1 MKNIANL
8 LFEAKMLKEI
18 PRSGYHFLGSGKET
32 VAEHSFMITFI
43 AFVMAQM
50 DPSVNAARLIAMCLL
65 HDLPESR
72 TGDMNYVQK
81 KYVRVDE
88 DKAVSDLIRNIP
100 FGSTIRELID
110 EFNASE
116 SKEAKLARDA
126 DQISFILELKTLS
139 DTGRRGPETWLPIV
153 KDRLR
158 TETGK
163 QIAESIADTDW
174 DEWWKKN
181 YVD

>member
-1 MKNIANL
+1 
-8 LFEAKMLKEI
+8 MLKEI
-18 PRSGYHFLGSGKET
+18 PRSGYHFLGSGKES
-32 VAEHSFMITFI
+32 VAEHSYMITFI
-43 AFVMAQM
+43 AFVMSKM
-50 DPSVNAARLIAMCLL
+50 DSSVDTAKLISMCLL

-88 DKAVSDLIRNIP
+88 DKAVDDLIRDIP
-100 FGSTIRELID
+100 FGLTIRDLID

-153 KDRLR
+153 MERLQ

-163 QIAESIADTDW
+163 QIAESIANTDW

-181 YVD
+181 YID